1 MPYFLLHSEKKK
13 KQKHKVWLKVYMPQE
28 LGDLHFEEKVAGAIF
43 DLPYQ
48 ESYVSFTIGSTELE
62 QRLKTIGLM

>member
-1 MPYFLLHSEKKK
+1 MGKDREPILTHNSDFIWFLLFAPYFLLHSEKKN

-28 LGDLHFEEKVAGAIF
+28 LGDLYFEEKVAGAIF

-48 ESYVSFTIGSTELE
+48 ES
-62 QRLKTIGLM
+62 